1 MGNVNILEK
10 RMIKYE
16 VSVKQTAKFIMML
29 LILSLAYVMP
39 AATTKK
45 IQQVSTVPKK
55 TLTVLLDA
63 GHGAD
68 DSGKVGINQVFEKDI
83 NLEIAKYVKEFLEKE
98 EINVV
103 MTREDDSPLYQ
114 SSERNKKLADMKKR
128 IQIMVDCDADIAVSI
143 HQNSYTQESVKGPQ
157 VFYYKDSAEGKKL
170 AASIQEAF
178 DLVIGDENTR
188 TIKPN
193 GEYYLLVH
201 SPMPLVICECGF
213 LSNWEEAKL
222 LATPT
227 YQKSIAKAICQGIL
241 EYLAN
246 EKRL

>member
-98 EINVV
+98 GINVV

-114 SSERNKKLADMKKR
+114 SSDRNKKLADMKKR
-128 IQIMVDCDADIAVSI
+128 IQIMVDCDADIAAV
-143 HQNSYTQESVKGPQ
+143 SYTHLTLP
-157 VFYYKDSAEGKKL
+157 
-170 AASIQEAF
+170 
-178 DLVIGDENTR
+178 
-188 TIKPN
+188 TI
-193 GEYYLLVH
+193 
-201 SPMPLVICECGF
+201 
-213 LSNWEEAKL
+213 A
-222 LATPT
+222 
-227 YQKSIAKAICQGIL
+227 
-241 EYLAN
+241 
-246 EKRL
+246 

>member
-1 MGNVNILEK
+1 M
-10 RMIKYE
+10 
-16 VSVKQTAKFIMML
+16 KQYFFRNF
-29 LILSLAYVMP
+29 LILLL
-39 AATTKK
+39 
-45 IQQVSTVPKK
+45 
-55 TLTVLLDA
+55 LTFSFFSARAIHAFADHYTSDDKSITIVIDP
-63 GHGAD
+63 GHGGPD
-68 DSGKVGINQVFEKDI
+68 PGKISPSGILEKDI
-83 NLEIAKYVKEFLEKE
+83 NLQISSTLKTLLKNRGY
-98 EINVV
+98 NVI
-103 MTREDDSPLYQ
+103 MTRYDDNDL
-114 SSERNKKLADMKKR
+114 SSENSKHTKVDDLAKR
-128 IQIMVDCDADIAVSI
+128 VSIMSQDDVSLVVSI

>member
-1 MGNVNILEK
+1 
-10 RMIKYE
+10 
-16 VSVKQTAKFIMML
+16 
-29 LILSLAYVMP
+29 
-39 AATTKK
+39 
-45 IQQVSTVPKK
+45 
-55 TLTVLLDA
+55 
-63 GHGAD
+63 
-68 DSGKVGINQVFEKDI
+68 
-83 NLEIAKYVKEFLEKE
+83 
-98 EINVV
+98 
-103 MTREDDSPLYQ
+103 
-114 SSERNKKLADMKKR
+114 MKKR

-222 LATPT
+222 LATPA
-227 YQKSIAKAICQGIL
+227 YQKSIAKAIGQGIL

>member
-68 DSGKVGINQVFEKDI
+68 DSGKVGINQVFEK
-83 NLEIAKYVKEFLEKE
+83 EG
-98 EINVV
+98 INVV

-114 SSERNKKLADMKKR
+114 SSDRNKKLADMKKR

>member
-98 EINVV
+98 GINVV

-114 SSERNKKLADMKKR
+114 SSDRNKKL
-128 IQIMVDCDADIAVSI
+128 ADIAVSI

-222 LATPT
+222 LATPA
-227 YQKSIAKAICQGIL
+227 YQKSIAKAIGQGIL

>member
-68 DSGKVGINQVFEKDI
+68 DSGKVGINQV
-83 NLEIAKYVKEFLEKE
+83 LEKE
-98 EINVV
+98 GINVV

-114 SSERNKKLADMKKR
+114 SSDRNKKLADMKKR

-222 LATPT
+222 LATPA
-227 YQKSIAKAICQGIL
+227 YQKSIAKAIGQGIL

-246 EKRL
+246 EKIL

>member
-45 IQQVSTVPKK
+45 IQQVSTVPQK
-55 TLTVLLDA
+55 TLTVILDA

-68 DSGKVGINQVFEKDI
+68 DSGKVGINQV
-83 NLEIAKYVKEFLEKE
+83 LEKE
-98 EINVV
+98 GINVV

-114 SSERNKKLADMKKR
+114 SSDRNKKLADMKKR

>member
-68 DSGKVGINQVFEKDI
+68 DSGKVGINQV
-83 NLEIAKYVKEFLEKE
+83 LEKE
-98 EINVV
+98 GINVV

-114 SSERNKKLADMKKR
+114 SSDRNKKLADMKKR

-227 YQKSIAKAICQGIL
+227 YQKSIAKAIGQGIL

-246 EKRL
+246 ERRL

>member
-98 EINVV
+98 GINGK
-103 MTREDDSPLYQ
+103 MTVRCISHQTAIKNL
-114 SSERNKKLADMKKR
+114 
-128 IQIMVDCDADIAVSI
+128 QI
-143 HQNSYTQESVKGPQ
+143 
-157 VFYYKDSAEGKKL
+157 
-170 AASIQEAF
+170 
-178 DLVIGDENTR
+178 
-188 TIKPN
+188 
-193 GEYYLLVH
+193 
-201 SPMPLVICECGF
+201 
-213 LSNWEEAKL
+213 
-222 LATPT
+222 
-227 YQKSIAKAICQGIL
+227 
-241 EYLAN
+241 
-246 EKRL
+246 

>member
-45 IQQVSTVPKK
+45 IQQVSTVPKN

-68 DSGKVGINQVFEKDI
+68 DSGKVGINQVLEKDI

-98 EINVV
+98 GI
-103 MTREDDSPLYQ
+103 
-114 SSERNKKLADMKKR
+114 K
-128 IQIMVDCDADIAVSI
+128 
-143 HQNSYTQESVKGPQ
+143 
-157 VFYYKDSAEGKKL
+157 
-170 AASIQEAF
+170 AA
-178 DLVIGDENTR
+178 VIGRATDNNDKVINNLDEVR
-188 TIKPN
+188 
-193 GEYYLLVH
+193 YLDT
-201 SPMPLVICECGF
+201 PQRDEIYRF
-213 LSNWEEAKL
+213 L
-222 LATPT
+222 
-227 YQKSIAKAICQGIL
+227 
-241 EYLAN
+241 
-246 EKRL
+246 

>member
-1 MGNVNILEK
+1 MDKYVGNVNILEK

-68 DSGKVGINQVFEKDI
+68 DSGKVGINQV
-83 NLEIAKYVKEFLEKE
+83 LEKE
-98 EINVV
+98 GINVV

-114 SSERNKKLADMKKR
+114 SSDRNKKLADMKKR

-222 LATPT
+222 LATPA
-227 YQKSIAKAICQGIL
+227 YQKSIAKAIGQGIL

-246 EKRL
+246 EKIL

>member
-1 MGNVNILEK
+1 MGKAI
-10 RMIKYE
+10 
-16 VSVKQTAKFIMML
+16 AKFIMMF
-29 LILSLAYVMP
+29 LILSLAYLMP
-39 AATTKK
+39 VVTAK
-45 IQQVSTVPKK
+45 QVQEVSAVPETPVTV
-55 TLTVLLDA
+55 VLDA

-83 NLEIAKYVKEFLEKE
+83 NLEIAKYTKELLEKE
-98 EINVV
+98 GIHVV

-114 SSERNKKLADMKKR
+114 PSDSNKKLADMKKR
-128 IQIMVDCDADIAVSI
+128 IQTMSDCNADIAVSI

-178 DLVIGDENTR
+178 DLVIGEENTR

-222 LATPT
+222 LSTPE
-227 YQKSIAKAICQGIL
+227 YQKSVAEAVAHGIMQ
-241 EYLAN
+241 YLN
-246 EKRL
+246 GNSGDEG

>member
-1 MGNVNILEK
+1 
-10 RMIKYE
+10 
-16 VSVKQTAKFIMML
+16 
-29 LILSLAYVMP
+29 
-39 AATTKK
+39 
-45 IQQVSTVPKK
+45 
-55 TLTVLLDA
+55 
-63 GHGAD
+63 
-68 DSGKVGINQVFEKDI
+68 
-83 NLEIAKYVKEFLEKE
+83 
-98 EINVV
+98 

-114 SSERNKKLADMKKR
+114 SSDRNKKLADMKKR
-128 IQIMVDCDADIAVSI
+128 IQIMVDCDAYIAVSI

-213 LSNWEEAKL
+213 LSNWDEAKL
-222 LATPT
+222 LATPA

>member
-68 DSGKVGINQVFEKDI
+68 DSGKVGINQVLEKDI
-83 NLEIAKYVKEFLEKE
+83 NLEIAKYVKEFLENE
-98 EINVV
+98 V

-114 SSERNKKLADMKKR
+114 SSDRNKKLADMKKR

>member
-68 DSGKVGINQVFEKDI
+68 DSGKVGINQVLEKDI

-98 EINVV
+98 GINVV

-114 SSERNKKLADMKKR
+114 SSDRNKKLADMKKR

-213 LSNWEEAKL
+213 LSNPTETKL
-222 LATPT
+222 LSDEH
-227 YQKSIAKAICQGIL
+227 YQLKLCRSIYLGIINYLDQKSS
-241 EYLAN
+241 
-246 EKRL
+246 

>member
-1 MGNVNILEK
+1 MKNKAVQFCMMLIILALAYGMPAVTVK
-10 RMIKYE
+10 RVQE
-16 VSVKQTAKFIMML
+16 VSAVPSEPM
-29 LILSLAYVMP
+29 
-39 AATTKK
+39 
-45 IQQVSTVPKK
+45 TV
-55 TLTVLLDA
+55 VLDA

-68 DSGKVGINQVFEKDI
+68 DSGKVGVNQALEKDI
-83 NLEIAKYVKEFLEKE
+83 NLEIAKYTKEFLEKE
-98 EINVV
+98 GIRVV

-114 SSERNKKLADMKKR
+114 ASDSNKKLADMKKR
-128 IQIMVDCDADIAVSI
+128 IQTMIDCDADIAVSI

-170 AASIQEAF
+170 AASIQSAF
-178 DLVIGDENTR
+178 DLVIGEENTR

-222 LATPT
+222 LSTPE
-227 YQKSIAKAICQGIL
+227 YQKSVAEAIACGIL
-241 EYLAN
+241 EYLNGKAS
-246 EKRL
+246 

>member
-1 MGNVNILEK
+1 MGKTV
-10 RMIKYE
+10 
-16 VSVKQTAKFIMML
+16 AKFIMMF
-29 LILSLAYVMP
+29 LILSLAYLMP
-39 AATTKK
+39 AVTAK
-45 IQQVSTVPKK
+45 QVQEVSAVPE
-55 TLTVLLDA
+55 TPVTVLIDA

-68 DSGKVGINQVFEKDI
+68 DSGKIGINQVLEKNI
-83 NLEIAKYVKEFLEKE
+83 NLEIAKYTKELLEKE
-98 EINVV
+98 GIHVV

-114 SSERNKKLADMKKR
+114 PSDSNKKLADMKKR
-128 IQIMVDCDADIAVSI
+128 IQTMIDCNADIAVSI

-178 DLVIGDENTR
+178 DLVIGEENTR
-188 TIKPN
+188 TIRPN

-222 LATPT
+222 LSTE
-227 YQKSIAKAICQGIL
+227 YQKSVAEAVAHGIL
-241 EYLAN
+241 QYLSDN
-246 EKRL
+246 SRDES

>member
-1 MGNVNILEK
+1 
-10 RMIKYE
+10 
-16 VSVKQTAKFIMML
+16 
-29 LILSLAYVMP
+29 
-39 AATTKK
+39 
-45 IQQVSTVPKK
+45 
-55 TLTVLLDA
+55 
-63 GHGAD
+63 
-68 DSGKVGINQVFEKDI
+68 
-83 NLEIAKYVKEFLEKE
+83 
-98 EINVV
+98 
-103 MTREDDSPLYQ
+103 
-114 SSERNKKLADMKKR
+114 
-128 IQIMVDCDADIAVSI
+128 
-143 HQNSYTQESVKGPQ
+143 

>member
-1 MGNVNILEK
+1 M
-10 RMIKYE
+10 
-16 VSVKQTAKFIMML
+16 
-29 LILSLAYVMP
+29 
-39 AATTKK
+39 
-45 IQQVSTVPKK
+45 
-55 TLTVLLDA
+55 LLDA

-68 DSGKVGINQVFEKDI
+68 DSGKVGINQVLEKDI

-98 EINVV
+98 GINVV

-114 SSERNKKLADMKKR
+114 SSDRNKKLADMKKR

-213 LSNWEEAKL
+213 LSNWDEAKL